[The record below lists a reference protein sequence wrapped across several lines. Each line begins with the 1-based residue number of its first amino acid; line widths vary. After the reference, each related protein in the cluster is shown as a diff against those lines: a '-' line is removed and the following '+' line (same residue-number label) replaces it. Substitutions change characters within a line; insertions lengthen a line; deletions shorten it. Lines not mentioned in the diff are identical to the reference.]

1 MIAQVTHG
9 LHHAA
14 YTPSILE
21 WIAVAAAA
29 VVLVWTL
36 WLAVRYTA
44 RPGETDADHIKR
56 RILLDEIDEAP
67 EARGR

>member
-14 YTPSILE
+14 YAPSILE

-36 WLAVRYTA
+36 WLAVRYTV

-56 RILLDEIDEAP
+56 RILLDEIDEAQ